1 MTLQLGSLVESYFEE
16 ELQGWSAYQIESYMR
31 EKILHALGCKSLLSD
46 DNWPK
51 YDYEISYTCP
61 LNKDAKFQVWI
72 NKNDQE
78 GNFYSST
85 TSYVTLCS
93 YRVREVLICQMEYG

>member
-1 MTLQLGSLVESYFEE
+1 MTLQLGSLAESYFEE

-31 EKILHALGCKSLLSD
+31 EKILHALDCKSLLSD
-46 DNWPK
+46 DNWRK

-72 NKNDQE
+72 VKNYDE
-78 GNFYSST
+78 DNIYSST
-85 TSYVTLCS
+85 APYLALCL
-93 YRVREVLICQMEYG
+93 YRVR